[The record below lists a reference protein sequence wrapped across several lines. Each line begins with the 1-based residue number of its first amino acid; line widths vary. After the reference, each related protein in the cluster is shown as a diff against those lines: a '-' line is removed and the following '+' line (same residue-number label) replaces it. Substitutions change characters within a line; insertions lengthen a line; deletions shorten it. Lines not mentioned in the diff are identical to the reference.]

1 MSKFMTYIKE
11 EKTCIG
17 AVRGD
22 EIIDISDLFNN
33 PKDLLP
39 LVQAGEAGIKKS
51 EQALLGG
58 DRKRIKLKD
67 AKLCAPIKTPAKIV
81 AIGLNYI
88 DHCHESGLAV
98 PEKPVVFTKHTNT
111 ITGPNDDVCW
121 RTEIT
126 TEVDYE
132 VELGVIIGK
141 KTSRVS
147 REDALEHVFGYSV
160 VNDVSA
166 RDLQLGGGAGQWD
179 LGKSLDTFCPW
190 GPVIVTRDEIPDP
203 QNIDVRLRLNG
214 EIRQESNTRNMI
226 FSVAN
231 LVSYLSQYMTL
242 IPGDLIATGTPP
254 GVGMG
259 MDPKSYMTDGDICE
273 TEIDG
278 IGTLRNKMRILA

>member
-58 DRKRIKLKD
+58 DRKKIKLKD
-67 AKLCAPIKTPAKIV
+67 AKHCAPIKTPAKIV

>member
-39 LVQAGEAGIKKS
+39 LVPAGEAGIKKS

>member
-17 AVRGD
+17 AGRGD

-33 PKDLLP
+33 PSDLLP
-39 LVQAGEAGIKKS
+39 LVQAGEAGVQKS
-51 EQALLGG
+51 EQALLEGN
-58 DRKRIKLKD
+58 RKRIKLKD
-67 AKLCAPIKTPAKIV
+67 VKLCAPIKTPAKIV

-88 DHCHESGLAV
+88 DHCHESGLAI
-98 PEKPVVFTKHTNT
+98 PEKPVVFTKHTNS

-121 RTEIT
+121 RTEST

-141 KTSRVS
+141 KTSRIS
-147 REDALEHVFGYSV
+147 QEDALEHVFGYSV

-190 GPVIVTRDEIPDP
+190 GPIIVTRDEIPDP
-203 QNIDVRLRLNG
+203 QNVAVRLRLNG

-226 FSVAN
+226 FSVAY

>member
-39 LVQAGEAGIKKS
+39 LVQAGQAGIQKS

-67 AKLCAPIKTPAKIV
+67 VKLCAPIKTPAKIV

-147 REDALEHVFGYSV
+147 QEDALEHVFGYSV

>member
-39 LVQAGEAGIKKS
+39 LVQAGEAGIQKI

-67 AKLCAPIKTPAKIV
+67 VKLSAPIKTPAKIV

-147 REDALEHVFGYSV
+147 QEDALEHVFGYSV

-190 GPVIVTRDEIPDP
+190 GPIIVTRDEIPDP

-214 EIRQESNTRNMI
+214 EIRQKSNTRNMI
-226 FSVAN
+226 FSVAY

>member
-39 LVQAGEAGIKKS
+39 LVQAGQAGIQKS

-67 AKLCAPIKTPAKIV
+67 VKLCAPIKTPAKIV

-147 REDALEHVFGYSV
+147 QEDALEHVFGYSV

-203 QNIDVRLRLNG
+203 QNIDLRLRLNG

>member
-39 LVQAGEAGIKKS
+39 LVQAGEAGIQKS
-51 EQALLGG
+51 EKALLGG
-58 DRKRIKLKD
+58 DRKKIKLKD

-226 FSVAN
+226 FSVAY

>member
-11 EKTCIG
+11 ETTCIG

-39 LVQAGEAGIKKS
+39 LVQAGEAGVQKS
-51 EQALLGG
+51 AQALLEGN
-58 DRKRIKLKD
+58 RKRIKLKD
-67 AKLCAPIKTPAKIV
+67 VKLCAPIKTPAKIV

-141 KTSRVS
+141 KTYGVS
-147 REDALEHVFGYSV
+147 QEDALEHVFGYSV

>member
-22 EIIDISDLFNN
+22 EIVDISDLFNN

-39 LVQAGEAGIKKS
+39 LVQAGETAVQKS

-58 DRKRIKLKD
+58 NRKKIKLKD
-67 AKLCAPIKTPAKIV
+67 VKLCAPIKTPAKIV

-121 RTEIT
+121 RNEIT

-147 REDALEHVFGYSV
+147 QEDALEHVFGYSV

-190 GPVIVTRDEIPDP
+190 GPIIVTRDEIPDP
-203 QNIDVRLRLNG
+203 QNVDVRLRLNG

-226 FSVAN
+226 FSVAY

>member
-39 LVQAGEAGIKKS
+39 LVQAGEAGVQKS
-51 EQALLGG
+51 AQALLEGN
-58 DRKRIKLKD
+58 RKRIKLKD
-67 AKLCAPIKTPAKIV
+67 VKLCAPIKTPAKIV

-141 KTSRVS
+141 KSSRVS

>member
-33 PKDLLP
+33 PSDLLP
-39 LVQAGEAGIKKS
+39 LVQAGEAGVQKS
-51 EQALLGG
+51 EQALLEGN
-58 DRKRIKLKD
+58 RKRIKLKD
-67 AKLCAPIKTPAKIV
+67 LKLCAPIKTPAKIV

-88 DHCHESGLAV
+88 DHCHESGLAI
-98 PEKPVVFTKHTNT
+98 PDKPVVFTKHTNT

-121 RTEIT
+121 RTEST

-141 KTSRVS
+141 KTSRIS
-147 REDALEHVFGYSV
+147 QEDALEHVFGYSV

-190 GPVIVTRDEIPDP
+190 GPIIVTRDEIPDP
-203 QNIDVRLRLNG
+203 QNVDVRLRLNG

-226 FSVAN
+226 FSVAY

>member
-1 MSKFMTYIKE
+1 M
-11 EKTCIG
+11 
-17 AVRGD
+17 
-22 EIIDISDLFNN
+22 
-33 PKDLLP
+33 
-39 LVQAGEAGIKKS
+39 
-51 EQALLGG
+51 
-58 DRKRIKLKD
+58 
-67 AKLCAPIKTPAKIV
+67 

-98 PEKPVVFTKHTNT
+98 PDKPVVFTKHTNT

-132 VELGVIIGK
+132 VELGVIIGQ

-147 REDALEHVFGYSV
+147 QEDALEHVFGYSV

-190 GPVIVTRDEIPDP
+190 GPIIVTRDEIPDP
-203 QNIDVRLRLNG
+203 QNVDVRLRLNG

-226 FSVAN
+226 FSVAY

>member
-17 AVRGD
+17 AVRGN

-33 PKDLLP
+33 PNDLLP
-39 LVQAGEAGIKKS
+39 LVQAGEAGVQKS
-51 EQALLGG
+51 EQALLEGN
-58 DRKRIKLKD
+58 RKRIKLKD
-67 AKLCAPIKTPAKIV
+67 VKLCAPIKTPAKIV

-88 DHCHESGLAV
+88 DHCHESGLTV
-98 PEKPVVFTKHTNT
+98 PDKPVVFTKHTNT

-121 RTEIT
+121 RTEST

-147 REDALEHVFGYSV
+147 QEDALEHVFGYSV

-190 GPVIVTRDEIPDP
+190 GPIIVTRDEIPDP
-203 QNIDVRLRLNG
+203 QNVDVRLRLNG

-226 FSVAN
+226 FSVAY

>member
-1 MSKFMTYIKE
+1 MSKFITYTKE
-11 EKTCIG
+11 EKTSIG
-17 AVRGD
+17 AVQGD
-22 EIIDISDLFNN
+22 EIIDIGDLFNN
-33 PKDLLP
+33 PDDLLP
-39 LVQAGEAGIKKS
+39 LVEAGEEGLHKVN
-51 EQALLGG
+51 QALAQEN
-58 DRKRIKLKD
+58 RKSLTLQD
-67 AKLCAPIKTPAKIV
+67 VQLCAPIKKPAKIV

-111 ITGPNDDVCW
+111 ITGPNDNVCW
-121 RTEIT
+121 RTEVT

-141 KTSRVS
+141 ETSRVS
-147 REDALEHVFGYSV
+147 QEQALEHVFGYSV

-190 GPVIVTRDEIPDP
+190 GPMIVTREEISDP
-203 QNIDVRLRLNG
+203 QNIDLRLRLNG

-226 FSVAN
+226 FSVAY

>member
-39 LVQAGEAGIKKS
+39 LVQAGQAGIQKS

-67 AKLCAPIKTPAKIV
+67 VKLCAPIKTPAKIV

-147 REDALEHVFGYSV
+147 QEDALEHVFGYSV

-231 LVSYLSQYMTL
+231 LVSYLSQHMTL